1 MRGKSALAALLIVA
15 CGAASAPLA
24 GAVTDAER
32 TALYHQFRTLFDAG
46 RYQEALPLAE
56 QLVDATREQYGADDR
71 ALATPLANLG
81 TTQLRLNQFPA
92 AEASY
97 RRALEI
103 VRSKANST
111 ATDRA
116 LLRPLQGL
124 GMTYARTDQ
133 PAAATSTLKEA
144 IDLSRNIDGLYNLE
158 QLDYLF
164 ALIDVYVQGNKLTE
178 AEREHLFAFRI
189 AETAYGRDDPR
200 MLPAYDYLA
209 RWYEYVGRYT
219 TARVQHYRALRIAEA
234 TSGRGSIATV
244 TPLRGLARAYRLEYL
259 FGAEPLEQPA
269 VTDPLQFSSGPGA
282 SQSPSRLNP
291 EGERALQLALAAL
304 DKADPPDAALRGETL
319 LDLADWQLIGGNSRG
334 ALLAYRDAW
343 QALEESGTT
352 ALVNAPRQLRYRPP
366 SASIARFKGGDVN
379 EYEEFAIEAKFTVKA
394 DGGTTDIATVPSD
407 APESM
412 HDSVAYAVRKSV
424 YAPRLAN
431 GEPVDTPDVSLV
443 ERMLKRRPQSEADGT
458 G

>member
-15 CGAASAPLA
+15 CGAALAPRA

-32 TALYHQFRTLFDAG
+32 TAIYQQFRTLFDAG
-46 RYQEALPLAE
+46 RYEEALPLAE
-56 QLVDATREQYGADDR
+56 QLVAATREQYGADDR
-71 ALATPLANLG
+71 ALAAPLTNLG
-81 TTQLRLNQFPA
+81 TTQLRLNQFSA

-103 VRSKANST
+103 VRSKANAT

-124 GMTYARTDQ
+124 GMTYARSDQ
-133 PAAATSTLKEA
+133 PAAATTALQAA

-158 QLDYLF
+158 QLEYLF
-164 ALIDVYVQGNKLTE
+164 TLIDAYVQDNRLTE
-178 AEREHLFAFRI
+178 AEREHLYAFRI

-219 TARVQHYRALRIAEA
+219 TARAHHYRALRIAEA
-234 TSGRGSIATV
+234 SSGRGSIATV
-244 TPLRGLARAYRLEYL
+244 MPLRGLARAYRLEYL
-259 FGAEPLEQPA
+259 FGAEPVEQSA
-269 VTDPLQFSSGPGA
+269 VNDPLQFSSGPGA

-291 EGERALQLALAAL
+291 EGERSLQLALAAI
-304 DKADPPDAALRGETL
+304 DKAEPPDPALRGETL
-319 LDLADWQLIGGNSRG
+319 VDLADWQLIGGNIRG
-334 ALLAYRDAW
+334 ALLAYREAW
-343 QALEESGTT
+343 QALEEAGTT
-352 ALVNAPRQLRYRPP
+352 ALVDAPRQLRYRPP

-379 EYEEFAIEAKFTVKA
+379 DYEEFVIEAKFTVKA
-394 DGGTTDIATVPSD
+394 DGGTADIATVPSV
-407 APESM
+407 APQSM
-412 HDSVAYAVRKSV
+412 HDSVAYAVRKAV
-424 YAPRLAN
+424 YAPRLVN

-443 ERMLKRRPQSEADGT
+443 ERMLKRRPQVADDT